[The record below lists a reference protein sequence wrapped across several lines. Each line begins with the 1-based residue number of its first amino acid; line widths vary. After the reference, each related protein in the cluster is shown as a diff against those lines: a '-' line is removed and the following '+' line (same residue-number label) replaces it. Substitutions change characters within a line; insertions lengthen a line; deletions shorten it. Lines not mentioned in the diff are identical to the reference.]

1 MELTPSHD
9 TLARPWRKA
18 TVVVSAIAA
27 VELVLLVA
35 AGIALLGRDLAH
47 HARTA
52 EAAPA
57 AAPAAARSMPAKAP
71 LARPAPIG
79 KPKLARG
86 EISVLV
92 LNGNGHAGAAGME
105 ANVVRARG
113 YRLGPVG
120 NASSTDYTRSVV
132 MYRPGFRAEA
142 ARLAHDIGI
151 TIFAP
156 LDGLTPAA
164 LGGAQ
169 LAVVVGVQ

>member
-1 MELTPSHD
+1 VELAPSPD
-9 TLARPWRKA
+9 TLAHPWRKA
-18 TVVVSAIAA
+18 TVVASAIAA

-52 EAAPA
+52 QAAPA
-57 AAPAAARSMPAKAP
+57 AKHTAVK
-71 LARPAPIG
+71 ARPAKPPLALPEPIG

-92 LNGNGHAGAAGME
+92 LNGNGHAGAASTE
-105 ANVVRARG
+105 ANVVLARG
-113 YRLGPVG
+113 YRLGRVG
-120 NASSTDYTRSVV
+120 NASRTDYTRSVV

-142 ARLAHDIGI
+142 ARLAHDTGI
-151 TIFAP
+151 SLFAP

-164 LGGAQ
+164 LGRAQ
-169 LAVVVGVQ
+169 LAVVVGQ